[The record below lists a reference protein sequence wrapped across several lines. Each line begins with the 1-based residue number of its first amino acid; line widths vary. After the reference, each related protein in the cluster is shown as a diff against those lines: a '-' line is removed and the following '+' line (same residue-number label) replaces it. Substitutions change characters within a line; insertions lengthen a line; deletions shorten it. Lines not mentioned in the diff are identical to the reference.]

1 MTFFALHREKA
12 RELLWEWV
20 TDFYKHCCCC
30 CCCCCN
36 WRFPVRRWKWITEVP
51 VVFNLPW
58 IISTLSLRLQSSG
71 HTEENGGKQNNFLS
85 CVFHTFA
92 YVTIRYQD
100 FRCQF
105 HQHYTHVFFVRMS
118 FRQLFS
124 SYMYV
129 EKRHSYEK
137 LINVDEIDAR
147 FHTIQ
152 SFFCGINWTVI
163 QLISDAKFSG
173 PCLLHNK

>member
-1 MTFFALHREKA
+1 MR
-12 RELLWEWV
+12 
-20 TDFYKHCCCC
+20 FYKHCCCC

-71 HTEENGGKQNNFLS
+71 DTEENGGKQNNFLS

-92 YVTIRYQD
+92 YVTTRYQD
-100 FRCQF
+100 F
-105 HQHYTHVFFVRMS
+105 
-118 FRQLFS
+118 
-124 SYMYV
+124 
-129 EKRHSYEK
+129 
-137 LINVDEIDAR
+137 R

-152 SFFCGINWTVI
+152 SFFCGINWNVI

-173 PCLLHNK
+173 PCLLYNKYIHCFIIYLLIYIDMGTNIAYNHKKLKQGY